1 MLRLGDSSI
10 GPEGIPTNLPEINR
24 KIPGQ
29 WEFRQTKID
38 VRSFVSQDVN
48 LGSERLLEGRD
59 FDTEIS
65 FLFAVL
71 LHPPTQLIQINID

>member
-1 MLRLGDSSI
+1 MLRLGA
-10 GPEGIPTNLPEINR
+10 EGIPTNLSEINE

-38 VRSFVSQDVN
+38 LKSFVSQGVN

-59 FDTEIS
+59 FDSKIS
-65 FLFAVL
+65 FLFAV
-71 LHPPTQLIQINID
+71 PPHN